1 MLHLPRSL
9 QIWFLLLLGGS
20 LGLIVGTFLV
30 LVPAW
35 GVLLAWAIATLY
47 CLAFYYWQRRA
58 VWWGMG
64 VTVAVV
70 AGLTRFASVIDFIA
84 AYLPSLLYLIF
95 GEAGM
100 HLRVSRD
107 RRSTFYILLSATV
120 GPLYLG
126 WWLASWANWA
136 N

>member
-1 MLHLPRSL
+1 
-9 QIWFLLLLGGS
+9 
-20 LGLIVGTFLV
+20 
-30 LVPAW
+30 
-35 GVLLAWAIATLY
+35 
-47 CLAFYYWQRRA
+47 
-58 VWWGMG
+58 MG

-70 AGLTRFASVIDFIA
+70 AGLTRFASVIDFMA
-84 AYLPSLLYLIF
+84 AYLLSLLYWIF